1 MCSPYSALLIDV
13 RQRSCAGFRLTRLC
27 IAKRAFEMYA
37 LLYNN
42 PARFPIVAG
51 RLFRFVGYGR
61 MLQAYLPGFVDIAGT
76 RWAKQAAKLFRDD
89 A

>member
-1 MCSPYSALLIDV
+1 MRSPYSGSLIDM
-13 RQRSCAGFRLTRLC
+13 RQRSCAGFYFTHLC
-27 IAKRAFEMYA
+27 IAKRALEMSA

-42 PARFPIVAG
+42 PARFPIGAG
-51 RLFRFVGYGR
+51 RLFRLDGYSR
-61 MLQAYLPGFVDIAGT
+61 MLQAYLPRFVDNAGT